1 MTIRP
6 TRFILFCLSFIFIV
20 SSCKRINEA
29 TDLGDEVIPEGVETF
44 DTTFTS
50 LQTYNHIFDP
60 LKDSIRIGYTSDQ
73 ILGNISNDP
82 LFGKT
87 NAKMFLQLKPETY
100 PWSFSGIY
108 NKDSLHI
115 DSVVLVLSYTASYG
129 DTVASQRV
137 TVREIDP
144 FSDFRVDSFYTIY
157 DPGPP
162 TTTVLGTKTFS
173 PQNLKDSVKVYQDTT
188 AGQLRIR
195 LDNSFGRRLLDYDT
209 AHAYANDSAFNTY
222 FKGFAIEADQSLGN
236 ALMAFSIYNN
246 PNTNLAI
253 YYRYT
258 KGGQDDTTVNY
269 FLFKP
274 GFSAYHNY
282 VNRFGFAGTE
292 LLTNSNPPEAEDDRI
307 YLINTPGSYA
317 TIKIPAL
324 KDLSNRIIN
333 RAELIV
339 EQVYDPSNVTFRY
352 PDALMLDVYDSTLGD
367 YKFVPFD
374 FVPAMQPGAG
384 IPIGIPNPTFGLYG
398 KNTVDIAGNP
408 IRVWKF
414 NITRYVQNIL
424 TKQEPLHD
432 LRLHINKD
440 VIERI
445 KIGVIS
451 NTGGYQLIDVPLNQF
466 YAFGR
471 VKVGGGKHP
480 TQRMRLRLVYTKI

>member
-6 TRFILFCLSFIFIV
+6 IRFILFCLSLIFIV

-29 TDLGDEVIPEGVETF
+29 TDLGNDLPGVDTY
-44 DTTFTS
+44 DTTLLS

-60 LKDSIRIGYTSDQ
+60 LKDSVSVGFDNPQ
-73 ILGNISNDP
+73 ILGNISGDP

-100 PWSFSGIY
+100 PWSFSGVY
-108 NKDSLHI
+108 KKDSLYI
-115 DSVVLVLSYTASYG
+115 DSVVLVLGYSGGIYG
-129 DTVASQRV
+129 DTVASQKV
-137 TVREIDP
+137 TVKEIDP
-144 FSDFRVDSFYTIY
+144 LSDFRVDSFYTIY
-157 DPGPP
+157 DPGPS

-209 AHAYANDSAFNTY
+209 TNAYATDSAFNTY

-236 ALMAFSIYNN
+236 ALMAFNIYNN

-274 GFSAYHNY
+274 GFSANHNY

-292 LLTNSNPPEAEDDRI
+292 LLANSNSPGEDNSI
-307 YLINTPGSYA
+307 YIINTPGSYA
-317 TIKIPAL
+317 TVKIPAL

-339 EQVYDPSNVTFRY
+339 EQVYDPSNEKFTY
-352 PDALMLDVYDSTLGD
+352 PNALWLDVYDSTLGD
-367 YKFVPFD
+367 YKCVPFD
-374 FVPAMQPGAG
+374 FLPDLEPAVITTA
-384 IPIGIPNPTFGLYG
+384 IPNPSFGLYG
-398 KNTVDIAGNP
+398 KNTVDVAGNP

-414 NITRYVQNIL
+414 NITRYVQNVL

-432 LRLHINKD
+432 LRLFITNNS
-440 VIERI
+440 IERLRL
-445 KIGVIS
+445 GVIS
-451 NTGGYQLIDVPLNQF
+451 NTGGYQFVRVILNP
-466 YAFGR
+466 YVAFGR
-471 VKVGGGKHP
+471 IKVGGGKHP
-480 TQRMRLRLVYTKI
+480 TQTMRLRLVYTKI

>member
-1 MTIRP
+1 VTIRP
-6 TRFILFCLSFIFIV
+6 IRFILFCLSFIFIV

-44 DTTFTS
+44 DTTLTS

-60 LKDSIRIGYTSDQ
+60 VKDSVRIGFTNDQ
-73 ILGNISNDP
+73 ILGNISGDP
-82 LFGKT
+82 LFGTT

-108 NKDSLHI
+108 KKDSLYI
-115 DSVVLVLSYTASYG
+115 DSVVLVLSYTGSYG
-129 DTVASQRV
+129 DTVASQKL
-137 TVREIDP
+137 TVKEIDP
-144 FSDFRVDSFYTIY
+144 FSDFRVDSFYTVY
-157 DPGPP
+157 DQGPP
-162 TTTVLGTKTFS
+162 VLNTALGTKTFS

-188 AGQLRIR
+188 ARQLRIR

-209 AHAYANDSAFNTY
+209 AHAYATDSAFNTY
-222 FKGFAIEADQSLGN
+222 FKGFAIEADQFLGN
-236 ALMAFSIYNN
+236 GLMAFSIYNN

-282 VNRFGFAGTE
+282 IKRGFSSA
-292 LLTNSNPPEAEDDRI
+292 LVSNSNTPAEDDPLYI
-307 YLINTPGSYA
+307 INTPGSYV
-317 TIKIPAL
+317 TVKIPAL

-384 IPIGIPNPTFGLYG
+384 IPIGIPNPSFGLYG

-408 IRVWKF
+408 IQVWKF

-432 LRLHINKD
+432 LRLYITKD
-440 VIERI
+440 AIEKI

-451 NTGGYQLIDVPLNQF
+451 NTGGYQFISVPVNQF

>member
-6 TRFILFCLSFIFIV
+6 IRFLLFCLSLIFIV

-29 TDLGDEVIPEGVETF
+29 TDLGDGVIPEGVDTY
-44 DTTFTS
+44 DTTLTS
-50 LQTYNHIFDP
+50 LQTYNYIFDP
-60 LKDSIRIGYTSDQ
+60 DKDSIKVGYDNAQ
-73 ILGNISNDP
+73 ILGNISSDP

-87 NAKMFLQLKPETY
+87 NAKMFLQLKPQTY

-108 NKDSLHI
+108 KKDSLEI
-115 DSVVLVLSYTASYG
+115 DSVVLVLSWSGSYG
-129 DTVASQRV
+129 DTVASQKV
-137 TVREIDP
+137 TVKEIDP

-157 DPGPP
+157 DPGPS

-173 PQNLKDSVKVYQDTT
+173 PQNLKDSVKVFQDTT
-188 AGQLRIR
+188 ARQLRVR

-209 AHAYANDSAFNTY
+209 TGAYKSDSLFSTY
-222 FKGFAIEADQSLGN
+222 FKGFAIEAEDQSLSN
-236 ALMAFSIYNN
+236 ALMAFNIYND

-253 YYRYT
+253 YYKYT
-258 KGGQDDTTVNY
+258 KGGQVDTTVDY

-292 LLTNSNPPEAEDDRI
+292 LLTNSNSTNIVDDHI

-317 TIKIPAL
+317 TVKIPAL

-339 EQVYDPSNVTFRY
+339 EQEYDPSNAKFTH
-352 PDALMLDVYDSTLGD
+352 PNSLMLDVYDSTLGD
-367 YKFVPFD
+367 YKCVPFD
-374 FVPAMQPGAG
+374 FVPNIENAV
-384 IPIGIPNPTFGLYG
+384 IPVAIPNPAFGLYG
-398 KNTVDIAGNP
+398 KNTVDLAGNP

-414 NITRYVQNIL
+414 NITRYVQNVL

-432 LRLHINKD
+432 FRLFITSNS
-440 VIERI
+440 IERVKQGI
-445 KIGVIS
+445 VS
-451 NTGGYQLIDVPLNQF
+451 NTGGYQFVNIILNPY

-480 TQRMRLRLVYTKI
+480 TQKLRLRLVYTKI